1 MGENKPELTALEA
14 NPSPL
19 PEGTFYTL
27 NLRPP
32 LAEFIRREIDIA
44 AKAKTENTAPDN
56 LDNTLE
62 KRQYIKKLRG
72 ISAKF
77 TLLDARIDPNLSF
90 EQPVVLSDEDY
101 SIIKKEVK
109 NRFPENPTENRI
121 YTEMMDDFETKFQR
135 AKVKRGAGE
144 LAEKVTNKLLGF
156 RPKQ

>member
-1 MGENKPELTALEA
+1 MGENKPELVALEA

-32 LAEFIRREIDIA
+32 LAEYIRREIDIA
-44 AKAKTENTAPDN
+44 AKAKAENSAPDN
-56 LDNTLE
+56 LDNTLQV
-62 KRQYIKKLRG
+62 RQHIKKLRE

-77 TLLDARIDPNLSF
+77 TLLDARIDPNLTY
-90 EQPVVLSDEDY
+90 EQPVVVSDEEY

-109 NRFPENPTENRI
+109 NRFPEDPTENRI

-135 AKVKRGAGE
+135 AKVRKSAGE
-144 LAEKVTNKLLGF
+144 LAGKLTNKLLNF
-156 RPKQ
+156 KPNK